1 MNNTRLELDIM
12 DDEIPSSQQS
22 PPRHRIILISFDI
35 GSLDEDCKGN
45 IRAFYRG
52 PETEK
57 YFDNKVSEF
66 NRKIRREFREHML
79 DGAKEVVNTVA
90 KDIETIWR
98 DACTK
103 LDNGHKESGKN
114 ISKLNDRIMEMK
126 TKWAAE
132 YQKAAGIP
140 EKQERRAE
148 HKAGTKDKS
157 EISELKRELDDLKKE
172 LDRNK
177 EFRYYR
183 GGHRGR
189 RFNHQYRHYSY

>member
-1 MNNTRLELDIM
+1 MRFSMEHLPLGGSNYISQDEKILSLTRTPKRKPKL
-12 DDEIPSSQQS
+12 QQNK
-22 PPRHRIILISFDI
+22 PENLILLLNALQF
-35 GSLDEDCKGN
+35 E
-45 IRAFYRG
+45 RTY
-52 PETEK
+52 
-57 YFDNKVSEF
+57 V
-66 NRKIRREFREHML
+66 

-157 EISELKRELDDLKKE
+157 EISELKRELDDLKKK